1 MLRQLR
7 VGATGMDAF
16 EKEMVN
22 ITNQVANAKTVGFKK
37 SRVMMENLFP
47 QVLEKVVAEVDNEG
61 TQEAVIELGSGVRVV
76 ATPKDFTQGNTQT
89 TSNPL
94 DLCINGAGLFM
105 IQKPDGS
112 TAYTRAGNFHRDDQG
127 NVVDPNGHFL
137 VPNIIIPQEVSN
149 IRIAPDGSIFV
160 RVGGENQPESLAGQ
174 ISIARF
180 ARPEALVSIG
190 QNLFEATAAAGEV
203 TEGIPAHEGFGKIAQ
218 YTLEGSNVDIVASM
232 MDMIIVQRSFDIIS
246 KAIQIGES
254 MAKSAIEVARA
265 T

>member
-22 ITNQVANAKTVGFKK
+22 ITNQVSNAKTVGFKK
-37 SRVMMENLFP
+37 SRIVMENLFP
-47 QVLEKVVAEVDNEG
+47 QVMEKVVADLDNEG
-61 TQEAVIELGSGVRVV
+61 HQGAIIELGSGVRVV
-76 ATPKDFTQGNTQT
+76 ATPKDFSQGSPQV

-94 DLCINGAGLFM
+94 DLCINGQGLFM
-105 IQKPDGS
+105 VQLSDGS
-112 TAYTRAGNFHRDDQG
+112 TAYTRAGNFHRDDVG
-127 NVVDPNGHFL
+127 NIVDPNGHL
-137 VPNIIIPQEVSN
+137 LEPNIMIPHDVSN
-149 IRIAPDGSIFV
+149 IRISADGCVFT
-160 RVGGENQPESLAGQ
+160 RKGGQDQPEIMVGQ

-180 ARPEALVSIG
+180 SRPEALISIG
-190 QNLFEATAAAGEV
+190 QNLFAATEESGEI
-203 TEGIPAHEGFGKIAQ
+203 TEGIPAHEGFGEIAQ
-218 YTLEGSNVDIVASM
+218 YTLEGSNVDIVDSM
-232 MDMIIVQRSFDIIS
+232 MEMVIVQRSFDIIS